1 MLENKVALVTGAG
14 RGIGRAI
21 AIALAKEGA
30 EVVVNYNGSE
40 ERAKEVKQTIEENG
54 GKASIYKCNVSDF
67 EACEA
72 MIKDI
77 VKEHGRLDILINN
90 AGITKD
96 GLIMKMKEEDF
107 DSVLNVNLKG
117 TFNTIRHSARQML
130 RQKSGKI
137 INISSVSGI
146 LGNAGQARCDRSD
159 KDNGK
164 RTRKPRYHSKC
175 NRTGICGYRDDRCS
189 FRRNQGKCLQTDYP
203 GTIWKTGRYRE
214 CGGISGIRQSRL
226 YHRTGHQC
234 GWGNECIS
242 FPRDIKSGNTM
253 NCKVRIRY

>member
-30 EVVVNYNGSE
+30 EVIVNYNGSE

-72 MIKDI
+72 MIKDV
-77 VKEHGRLDILINN
+77 VKEYGHLDILVNN

-130 RQKSGKI
+130 KQRSGKI

-146 LGNAGQARCDRSD
+146 LGNAGQANYAASKAGVIGLTKTMARELGSRGITVNAIAPGFVDTEMTEVLSEELKENACKQIILGRFGKPEDIANAAVFLASD
-159 KDNGK
+159 KAD
-164 RTRKPRYHSKC
+164 YI
-175 NRTGICGYRDDRCS
+175 TGQVISVD
-189 FRRNQGKCLQTDYP
+189 
-203 GTIWKTGRYRE
+203 
-214 CGGISGIRQSRL
+214 GG
-226 YHRTGHQC
+226 
-234 GWGNECIS
+234 
-242 FPRDIKSGNTM
+242 M
-253 NCKVRIRY
+253 NV